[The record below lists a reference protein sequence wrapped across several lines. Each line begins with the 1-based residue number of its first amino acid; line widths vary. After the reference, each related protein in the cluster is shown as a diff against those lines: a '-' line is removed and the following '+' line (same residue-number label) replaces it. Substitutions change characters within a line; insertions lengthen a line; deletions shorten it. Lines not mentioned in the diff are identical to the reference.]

1 MNFHINK
8 NSNLPHLRLALI
20 KDGRYDWSD
29 FHEKIQ
35 NADVKFSMY
44 EADTGIQR
52 ICNKQAV
59 CELKDYCTDCDEEY
73 FIVYKWRDRDT
84 LKPGTYVG
92 KFSITFLDT
101 NEKLIVPIR
110 EVLNIHVLEGTIKKN

>member
-8 NSNLPHLRLALI
+8 NSNLPYLRLALI

-35 NADVKFSMY
+35 NANVTFSMFD
-44 EADTGIQR
+44 ADTGRQK
-52 ICNKQAV
+52 ICNKPAV
-59 CELKDYCTDCDEEY
+59 CELKDYCEDCDEEY
-73 FIVYKWRDRDT
+73 FIVYKWSDKDT
-84 LKPGTYVG
+84 LVPGTYIG
-92 KFSITFLDT
+92 RFQITFLDT

-110 EVLNIHVLEGTIKKN
+110 EELFIHILEGTIKKN